1 MMLISLFV
9 SAASPQA
16 MPAMDHATIACP
28 ATPLP
33 LPAGLKGWERKQP
46 VHAAETVKTA
56 TPLPIG
62 TGVAAILLPTSQI
75 GYAVEARGGGGANSN
90 GGMFAFTVAMAGR
103 YRVALGAGAWVD
115 VLRGTTPAPSVAH
128 AHGPACTGVRKLVDF
143 DLTPGRHVLQ
153 VAGSESP
160 TLGLMVARIP

>member
-16 MPAMDHATIACP
+16 MPAMDHATIVCP
-28 ATPLP
+28 ATPPP
-33 LPAGLKGWERKQP
+33 LPAGLEGWGRKQP
-46 VHAAETVKTA
+46 VQAAGTVETA

-75 GYAVEARGGGGANSN
+75 AYAVGPRGGGGVNSN
-90 GGMFAFTVAMAGR
+90 GGMFAFAAKTAGR

-115 VLRGTTPAPSVAH
+115 VLRGTTPVPSVAH
-128 AHGPACTGVRKLVDF
+128 AHGPECTGVRKMVDF

-153 VAGSESP
+153 VVGSRSP
-160 TLGLMVARIP
+160 TLALMIARVP